1 MRSQYKTVRGAA
13 FRQSLY
19 FLKGERKMSEI
30 LYLDKNAV
38 VIYKPTGIPTQPDPT
53 GSVDAMTALSDRLSS
68 DGESAELYL
77 IHRLDRVAEGLL
89 VFARNKKSAG
99 ELSRMAAEQ
108 QLGKEYL
115 AVVSG
120 DAPGG
125 SMTDLLY
132 KDARQGK
139 SFVTDRERAGVKRAE
154 LEYECVARRDGLS
167 LVRIRLKTGRFHQ
180 IRAQFSSRGMPL
192 VGDGKYGSR
201 DKGARFPALASHRLD
216 FELMGKRVFATRMP
230 NITEYPWR
238 IFADEINFLG
248 GIYD

>member
-89 VFARNKKSAG
+89 VLATNKKSAG

-180 IRAQFSSRGMPL
+180 IRAQFSSRGMPI
-192 VGDGKYGSR
+192 VGDGKYGSH
-201 DKGARFPALASHRLD
+201 DNKAKFPALFARRLA
-216 FELMGKRVFATRMP
+216 FEIKGKRNEAFALP
-230 NITEYPWR
+230 DLAEYPWSL
-238 IFADEINFLG
+238 FG
-248 GIYD
+248 GENYQ